1 MSNKQKRYHIYINY
15 FIQNDA
21 WESISHPNLF
31 VLPQEFTNLND
42 VKAQMVYDNFPLK
55 NKQNFYLRFFL
66 DDKTQ
71 GVKGWVDF
79 PPSAIIPIYNDG
91 HVYVK
96 VLRLPKDVKINFK
109 NEEIHKP
116 KETSTN
122 LNKSNSENLI
132 FMDDNNK
139 PQQPKPLSMQKQNT
153 SPSFGQ
159 DMFGD
164 LNKELNNIGNI
175 NPNINSNGQTIPNP
189 QPQPPAQNTI
199 EMNNINNN
207 PSNPQ
212 QNFSNNSSSNNTFN
226 LGDWDAFEVNQ
237 GPNGVNM
244 DSNSQNNSSKDI
256 NQVDPNLFNV
266 FNNMNMN
273 QPQNQ
278 PQAMD
283 PPGYDFTANMDPKKN
298 KLYPIDKIP
307 NTLPDD
313 EIKEQVDPII
323 NKWILGGEGK
333 KNLLFLLTTLHEVW
347 TNSKLTIPDMQTLVN
362 DKASVRTWYKK
373 AMRELHADKNRD
385 KDFKT
390 KYIAAS
396 LYQILNEANSNY

>member
-66 DDKTQ
+66 DDKSQ

-96 VLRLPKDVKINFK
+96 VLRLPKDVKIHFK
-109 NEEIHKP
+109 DENINKI
-116 KETSTN
+116 KETSN
-122 LNKSNSENLI
+122 ASKGSMENLI
-132 FMDDNNK
+132 FMDDSNK
-139 PQQPKPLSMQKQNT
+139 SHQPNPPSVQQQNT
-153 SPSFGQ
+153 NTNTAFGQ
-159 DMFGD
+159 DMFSE
-164 LNKELNNIGNI
+164 LNKDLNNIGNI
-175 NPNINSNGQTIPNP
+175 NPNINSNGGTIPIS
-189 QPQPPAQNTI
+189 QPQVQPPEPISMNNAQSNNTNSNQNQNTI
-199 EMNNINNN
+199 
-207 PSNPQ
+207 
-212 QNFSNNSSSNNTFN
+212 N
-226 LGDWDAFEVNQ
+226 LGDWDAFNVNS
-237 GPNGVNM
+237 GSNGVNM

-266 FNNMNMN
+266 FNNINMTQT
-273 QPQNQ
+273 QPQ
-278 PQAMD
+278 PQSMD
-283 PPGYDFTANMDPKKN
+283 PPGYDFTANMDMKNN
-298 KLYPIDKIP
+298 KLYPIDNIP
-307 NTLPDD
+307 NTLPDE
-313 EIKEQVDPII
+313 EIKERVDPII
-323 NKWILGGEGK
+323 NKWIKGGEGQ

-362 DKASVRTWYKK
+362 DKAAVRTWYKK

-385 KDFKT
+385 KDYKT
-390 KYIAAS
+390 RYIAAS

>member
-1 MSNKQKRYHIYINY
+1 MSGKQKRYPIYINY
-15 FIQNDA
+15 FIQNDP
-21 WESISHPNLF
+21 WESISHPNF
-31 VLPQEFTNLND
+31 FILPEKFTNLND
-42 VKAQMVYDNFPLK
+42 VKAKMVYDNFPLK

-79 PPSAIIPIYNDG
+79 PPNAIIPIYNDG

-96 VLRLPKDVKINFK
+96 VLRLPKDVKITFK
-109 NEEIHKP
+109 NDESNKP
-116 KETSTN
+116 KETST
-122 LNKSNSENLI
+122 SSENLF
-132 FMDDNNK
+132 FMDDNS
-139 PQQPKPLSMQKQNT
+139 QPKPPKPT
-153 SPSFGQ
+153 SVQPPNANSAFGQ
-159 DMFGD
+159 NMFVD
-164 LNKELNNIGNI
+164 LNKEMNNMGNI
-175 NPNINSNGQTIPNP
+175 NPNLGSNGGQVPNP
-189 QPQPPAQNTI
+189 QPQAQPPDTMNNPQPNNNSANQNTI
-199 EMNNINNN
+199 
-207 PSNPQ
+207 
-212 QNFSNNSSSNNTFN
+212 NFS
-226 LGDWDAFEVNQ
+226 DWDAFNVNS

-244 DSNSQNNSSKDI
+244 ENTSQNNSSKDI

-266 FNNMNMN
+266 FNNINLN
-273 QPQNQ
+273 QPAPNQ
-278 PQAMD
+278 PTGMD
-283 PPGYDFTANMDPKKN
+283 SPGYDFTANLDPKKN
-298 KLYPIDKIP
+298 KMYPIDNIP

-313 EIKEQVDPII
+313 EIKERVDPII

-362 DKASVRTWYKK
+362 DKAAVRTWYKK

>member
-1 MSNKQKRYHIYINY
+1 MSGKQKRYHIYINY
-15 FIQNDA
+15 FIQNDS

-109 NEEIHKP
+109 NDDIHKQ
-116 KETSTN
+116 KETSSN
-122 LNKSNSENLI
+122 ANKNNTDNLI

-139 PQQPKPLSMQKQNT
+139 PQQQHNPPPVQQQQNVN
-153 SPSFGQ
+153 SAFGQ
-159 DMFGD
+159 DMFSG
-164 LNKELNNIGNI
+164 LNKEINNLGNI
-175 NPNINSNGQTIPNP
+175 NQNLNSNGGQMPNP
-189 QPQPPAQNTI
+189 QSQQPPQNNI
-199 EMNNINNN
+199 EMNNNSNNV
-207 PSNPQ
+207 Q
-212 QNFSNNSSSNNTFN
+212 QNFGNNNSNQNTFN
-226 LGDWDAFEVNQ
+226 IGDWNSFEVNS
-237 GPNGVNM
+237 GPNGVNI

-266 FNNMNMN
+266 FNNMNIN
-273 QPQNQ
+273 QQQNQ
-278 PQAMD
+278 PQSMD

-298 KLYPIDKIP
+298 IMYPIDNIP
-307 NTLPDD
+307 DTLPDD
-313 EIKEQVDPII
+313 EIKGRVDPII
-323 NKWILGGEGK
+323 NKWTLGGEGK

-362 DKASVRTWYKK
+362 DKAAVRTWYKK

>member
-1 MSNKQKRYHIYINY
+1 MSGKQKRYHIYINY
-15 FIQNDA
+15 FIQNDS

-96 VLRLPKDVKINFK
+96 VLRLPENVKINFK
-109 NEEIHKP
+109 KNEIAKQ
-116 KETSTN
+116 KEASSNVNQTN
-122 LNKSNSENLI
+122 TDNLI
-132 FMDDNNK
+132 FMES
-139 PQQPKPLSMQKQNT
+139 QQPKPVPPQQPQN
-153 SPSFGQ
+153 PNLAFGQ
-159 DMFGD
+159 DMFSD
-164 LNKELNNIGNI
+164 LNKDLNNIGN
-175 NPNINSNGQTIPNP
+175 NGGNIPNP
-189 QPQPPAQNTI
+189 QPPQSSSDNNI
-199 EMNNINNN
+199 NMNNMNNINVNIN
-207 PSNPQ
+207 SN
-212 QNFSNNSSSNNTFN
+212 QNQNQNTYNLDDWKAFDISNGSS
-226 LGDWDAFEVNQ
+226 EVQ
-237 GPNGVNM
+237 M
-244 DSNSQNNSSKDI
+244 DSNSQNNSTKDM

-266 FNNMNMN
+266 FNNINMN
-273 QPQNQ
+273 PPSNQNQ
-278 PQAMD
+278 GMD
-283 PPGYDFTANMDPKKN
+283 APNYDFTANMDPKKN
-298 KLYPIDKIP
+298 KLYPIDNIP

-313 EIKEQVDPII
+313 EIKERVDPII
-323 NKWILGGEGK
+323 NKWILGGEGQ

-362 DKASVRTWYKK
+362 DKAAVRTWYKK

>member
-66 DDKTQ
+66 DDKSQ

-96 VLRLPKDVKINFK
+96 VLRLPKDVKIHFK
-109 NEEIHKP
+109 EENMNKI
-116 KETSTN
+116 KETSN
-122 LNKSNSENLI
+122 ASKGGMENLI

-139 PQQPKPLSMQKQNT
+139 SQQPNPPSVQQQNT
-153 SPSFGQ
+153 NNNTAFGP
-159 DMFGD
+159 DMFSE
-164 LNKELNNIGNI
+164 LNKDLNNIGNI
-175 NPNINSNGQTIPNP
+175 NPNINSNGGTIPIS
-189 QPQPPAQNTI
+189 QPQVQPPEPISMNNTQSNNTNSNQNQNTI
-199 EMNNINNN
+199 
-207 PSNPQ
+207 
-212 QNFSNNSSSNNTFN
+212 N
-226 LGDWDAFEVNQ
+226 LGDWDAFNVNS
-237 GPNGVNM
+237 GSNGVNM

-266 FNNMNMN
+266 FNNINMN
-273 QPQNQ
+273 QTQAQ
-278 PQAMD
+278 PQSMD
-283 PPGYDFTANMDPKKN
+283 PPGYDFTANMDMKNN
-298 KLYPIDKIP
+298 KLYPIDNIP
-307 NTLPDD
+307 NTLPDE
-313 EIKEQVDPII
+313 EIKERVDPII
-323 NKWILGGEGK
+323 NKWIKGGEGQ

-362 DKASVRTWYKK
+362 DKAAVRTWYKK

-385 KDFKT
+385 KDYKT
-390 KYIAAS
+390 RYIAAS

>member
-66 DDKTQ
+66 DDKSQ

-96 VLRLPKDVKINFK
+96 VLRLPKDVKIHFK
-109 NEEIHKP
+109 EENMNKI
-116 KETSTN
+116 KETSN
-122 LNKSNSENLI
+122 ASKGGMENLI

-139 PQQPKPLSMQKQNT
+139 SQQPNPPSVQQQNT
-153 SPSFGQ
+153 NNNTAFGP
-159 DMFGD
+159 DMFSE
-164 LNKELNNIGNI
+164 LNKDLNNIGNI
-175 NPNINSNGQTIPNP
+175 NPNINSNGGTIPIS
-189 QPQPPAQNTI
+189 QPQVQPPEPISMNNTQSNNTNSNQNQNTI
-199 EMNNINNN
+199 
-207 PSNPQ
+207 
-212 QNFSNNSSSNNTFN
+212 N
-226 LGDWDAFEVNQ
+226 LGDWDAFNVNS
-237 GPNGVNM
+237 GTNGVNM

-266 FNNMNMN
+266 FNNINMN
-273 QPQNQ
+273 QTQAQ
-278 PQAMD
+278 PQSMD
-283 PPGYDFTANMDPKKN
+283 PPGYDFTANMDMKNN
-298 KLYPIDKIP
+298 KLYPIDNIP
-307 NTLPDD
+307 NTLPDE
-313 EIKEQVDPII
+313 EIKERVDPII
-323 NKWILGGEGK
+323 NKWIKGGEGQ

-362 DKASVRTWYKK
+362 DKAAVRTWYKK

-385 KDFKT
+385 KDYKT
-390 KYIAAS
+390 RYIAAS

>member
-1 MSNKQKRYHIYINY
+1 MSNKQKKYHIYVNY
-15 FIQNDA
+15 FIQNDS

-42 VKAQMVYDNFPLK
+42 VKAKMVYDNFPLI
-55 NKQNFYLRFFL
+55 NKESFYLRFFL

-79 PPSAIIPIYNDG
+79 PPNAVIPIYNEG

-96 VLRLPKDVKINFK
+96 VLRLPKGTKINFK
-109 NEEIHKP
+109 NQDVYKP
-116 KETSTN
+116 KDTSRV
-122 LNKSNSENLI
+122 NKGNSPNLI
-132 FMDDNNK
+132 FMDDQKNPPK
-139 PQQPKPLSMQKQNT
+139 QPMAQPQASSGFDQN
-153 SPSFGQ
+153 
-159 DMFGD
+159 MFSE
-164 LNKELNNIGNI
+164 LNKEFSNLGNF
-175 NPNINSNGQTIPNP
+175 NQNSNGAQVPPPEP
-189 QPQPPAQNTI
+189 QQQPPQGGENQNNANTI
-199 EMNNINNN
+199 NIDDWGAFTGNNG
-207 PSNPQ
+207 SV
-212 QNFSNNSSSNNTFN
+212 
-226 LGDWDAFEVNQ
+226 G
-237 GPNGVNM
+237 GVNM
-244 DSNSQNNSSKDI
+244 DSGSQSNSTNDMNK
-256 NQVDPNLFNV
+256 VDPNLFNV
-266 FNNMNMN
+266 FNNINLN
-273 QPQNQ
+273 QPAPNQ
-278 PQAMD
+278 PTGMD
-283 PPGYDFTANMDPKKN
+283 SPGYDFTANLDPKKN
-298 KLYPIDKIP
+298 KMYPIDNIP

-313 EIKEQVDPII
+313 EIKERVDPII

-362 DKASVRTWYKK
+362 DKAAVRTWYKK

>member
-1 MSNKQKRYHIYINY
+1 MSGKQKKYHIYINY
-15 FIQNDA
+15 FIQNDS

-66 DDKTQ
+66 DDKSQ

-96 VLRLPKDVKINFK
+96 VLRLPKDVKITFK
-109 NEEIHKP
+109 NDDIHKP
-116 KETSTN
+116 KSAQTN
-122 LNKSNSENLI
+122 TENLI
-132 FMDDNNK
+132 FMDDTQKAPQPNPSSV
-139 PQQPKPLSMQKQNT
+139 PQQNINQAFDQN
-153 SPSFGQ
+153 
-159 DMFGD
+159 MFAD
-164 LNKELNNIGNI
+164 LNKDMNNIGNI
-175 NPNINSNGQTIPNP
+175 NPNSNLNSNGGQVPNP
-189 QPQPPAQNTI
+189 QSQVQPPESMNNMQQNNINTNSNQNTI
-199 EMNNINNN
+199 
-207 PSNPQ
+207 
-212 QNFSNNSSSNNTFN
+212 N
-226 LGDWDAFEVNQ
+226 LGDWDAFNVNS
-237 GPNGVNM
+237 GPNGVNLE
-244 DSNSQNNSSKDI
+244 STSQSNSSKDI
-256 NQVDPNLFNV
+256 NQVDPNLLNV
-266 FNNMNMN
+266 FSNINLNQTSSN
-273 QPQNQ
+273 QPQG
-278 PQAMD
+278 MD
-283 PPGYDFTANMDPKKN
+283 SPGYDFTANMDPKKN
-298 KLYPIDKIP
+298 KLYPIDNIP

-313 EIKEQVDPII
+313 EIKERVDPII

-362 DKASVRTWYKK
+362 DKAAVRTWYKK

-385 KDFKT
+385 KDYKT

>member
-1 MSNKQKRYHIYINY
+1 MSGKQKRYHIYINY
-15 FIQNDA
+15 FIQNDS

-96 VLRLPKDVKINFK
+96 VLRLPENVKINFK
-109 NEEIHKP
+109 KNEIAKQ
-116 KETSTN
+116 KESS
-122 LNKSNSENLI
+122 SNINQNNTDNLI
-132 FMDDNNK
+132 FMESQQLK
-139 PQQPKPLSMQKQNT
+139 PVPPQQPQN
-153 SPSFGQ
+153 PNLAFGQ
-159 DMFGD
+159 DMFSD
-164 LNKELNNIGNI
+164 LNKDLNNIGN
-175 NPNINSNGQTIPNP
+175 NGGNIPNP
-189 QPQPPAQNTI
+189 QPPQSSSDNNI
-199 EMNNINNN
+199 NMNNMNNININ
-207 PSNPQ
+207 SN
-212 QNFSNNSSSNNTFN
+212 QNSNQNQNTFN
-226 LGDWDAFEVNQ
+226 LDDWKAFDISNGSSEVQ
-237 GPNGVNM
+237 M
-244 DSNSQNNSSKDI
+244 DSNSQNNSTKDM

-266 FNNMNMN
+266 FNNINMN
-273 QPQNQ
+273 PPSNQNQ
-278 PQAMD
+278 GMD
-283 PPGYDFTANMDPKKN
+283 APNYDFTANMDPKKN
-298 KLYPIDKIP
+298 KLYPIDNIP

-313 EIKEQVDPII
+313 EIKERVDPII
-323 NKWILGGEGK
+323 NKWILGGEGQ

-362 DKASVRTWYKK
+362 DKAAVRTWYKK

>member
-1 MSNKQKRYHIYINY
+1 MSGKQKKYHIYINY
-15 FIQNDA
+15 FIQNDS

-66 DDKTQ
+66 DDKSQ

-96 VLRLPKDVKINFK
+96 VLRLPKDVKITFK
-109 NEEIHKP
+109 NDDINKP
-116 KETSTN
+116 KSAQTN
-122 LNKSNSENLI
+122 TENLI
-132 FMDDNNK
+132 FMDDTQKAPQPNPSSV
-139 PQQPKPLSMQKQNT
+139 PQQNINQAFDQN
-153 SPSFGQ
+153 
-159 DMFGD
+159 MFAD
-164 LNKELNNIGNI
+164 LNKDMNNIGNI
-175 NPNINSNGQTIPNP
+175 NPNSNLNSNGGQVPNP
-189 QPQPPAQNTI
+189 QSQVQPPESMNNMQQNNINTNSNQNTI
-199 EMNNINNN
+199 
-207 PSNPQ
+207 
-212 QNFSNNSSSNNTFN
+212 N
-226 LGDWDAFEVNQ
+226 LGDWDAFNVNS
-237 GPNGVNM
+237 GPNGVNLE
-244 DSNSQNNSSKDI
+244 STSQSNSSKDI
-256 NQVDPNLFNV
+256 NQVDPNLLNV
-266 FNNMNMN
+266 FSNINLNQTSSN
-273 QPQNQ
+273 QPQG
-278 PQAMD
+278 MD
-283 PPGYDFTANMDPKKN
+283 SPGYDFTANMDPKKN
-298 KLYPIDKIP
+298 KLYPIDNIP

-313 EIKEQVDPII
+313 EIKERVDPII
-323 NKWILGGEGK
+323 NKWILGGEEK

-347 TNSKLTIPDMQTLVN
+347 TDSKLTIPDMQTLVN
-362 DKASVRTWYKK
+362 DKAAVRTWYKK